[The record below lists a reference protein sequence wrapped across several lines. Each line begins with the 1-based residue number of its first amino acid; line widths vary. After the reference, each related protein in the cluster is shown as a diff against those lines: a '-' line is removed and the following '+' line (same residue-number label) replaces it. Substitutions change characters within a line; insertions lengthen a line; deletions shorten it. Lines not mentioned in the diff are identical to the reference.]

1 MSYWITRLLATIK
14 GLSDNHG
21 MKKLIYIVCAVCCAG
36 FTPVSIASGLDQLKY
51 FVAHTASARG
61 TFSQSVASKS
71 GRKPQLSSGSFSMQR
86 PGRFR
91 WSYEKP
97 YPQLLVSDGVSLW
110 SFDPELNQVAIKKV
124 GTALG
129 ASPAGLLAGQD
140 IEKNFVLKEAPSV
153 DGVEFIEAT
162 SRTGEASFELVKI
175 GFKANQPVSMEI
187 HDSFGQISSLGFD
200 RFEVNPSLA
209 ASLFRFTPPAG
220 ADVMKE

>member
-1 MSYWITRLLATIK
+1 
-14 GLSDNHG
+14 
-21 MKKLIYIVCAVCCAG
+21 MKKLICIVCVFCSASISS
-36 FTPVSIASGLDQLKY
+36 VSIAAGLDQLRY
-51 FVAHTASARG
+51 FVAHTVSVRG
-61 TFSQSVASKS
+61 TFSQSVANKS

-86 PGRFR
+86 PGKFR

-97 YPQLLVSDGVSLW
+97 YPQLLVSDGVQLW

-129 ASPAGLLAGQD
+129 ANPAALLAGQD

-153 DGVEFIEAT
+153 DGIEFIEAT
-162 SRTGEASFELVKI
+162 SRTGEAGFELVKI
-175 GFKANQPVSMEI
+175 GFKSNQPVSMEI
-187 HDSFGQISSLGFD
+187 HDSFGQVSKLSFD
-200 RFEVNPSLA
+200 SFEVNPVLA

>member
-1 MSYWITRLLATIK
+1 
-14 GLSDNHG
+14 
-21 MKKLIYIVCAVCCAG
+21 MKKLFCMLSVLC
-36 FTPVSIASGLDQLKY
+36 SIGIAPASMAAGLDQLKY
-51 FVAHTASARG
+51 FVAHTTSARG

-86 PGRFR
+86 PGKFR

-97 YPQLLVSDGVSLW
+97 YPQLLVSDGVQLW

-124 GTALG
+124 STALG
-129 ASPAGLLAGQD
+129 ASPAELLAGQD
-140 IEKNFVLKEAPSV
+140 IEKNFVLKEAPAV

-162 SRTGEASFELVKI
+162 SRMGEASFELVKI

-187 HDSFGQISSLGFD
+187 HDSFGQVSSLRFD

>member
-1 MSYWITRLLATIK
+1 
-14 GLSDNHG
+14 
-21 MKKLIYIVCAVCCAG
+21 MKKLRGILLALCAVGCSGVA
-36 FTPVSIASGLDQLKY
+36 SMSWASGLEQLKH
-51 FVAHTASARG
+51 FVAHTTSARG
-61 TFSQSVASKS
+61 TFSQSVVSKS
-71 GRKPQLSSGSFSMQR
+71 GRKPQQSSGSFSMQR
-86 PGRFR
+86 PGKFR

-97 YPQLLVSDGVSLW
+97 YPQLLVSDGVQLW

-129 ASPAGLLAGQD
+129 ASPAALLAGQD

-187 HDSFGQISSLGFD
+187 HDSFGQISLLCFD
-200 RFEVNPSLA
+200 RFEVNPPLA